1 MSWFGW
7 LTKPQLMVSFLD
19 RAIMVC
25 ELSVVIYVVVMVWY
39 YVGQIRK
46 RAKNGKK

>member
-19 RAIMVC
+19 RSIMCV
-25 ELSVVIYVVVMVWY
+25 EMGVAVYASAMVWY
-39 YVGQIRK
+39 YVGQWKKRRK
-46 RAKNGKK
+46 SK